1 MIKKIITVIL
11 SLLISISCFTLIFN
25 KSNKKENSNNLKNEV
40 KEYNSKSC
48 LNEFLKNY
56 ENKNISLDSVTEI
69 SHEYNIKL
77 NINCNRKEFNS
88 VIESIRQYIIDDFDF
103 VINNDIISGT
113 VSITYKNSQLQYM
126 TSSDK
131 I

>member
-1 MIKKIITVIL
+1 MIKKIITAIL

-25 KSNKKENSNNLKNEV
+25 KSNKKENNNLKKEV

-56 ENKNISLDSVTEI
+56 SNKNISLDSVSEI
-69 SHEYNIKL
+69 SDEYNIKL
-77 NINCNRKEFNS
+77 NVNCKRKEFNS
-88 VIESIRQYIIDDFDF
+88 VIENISQYIIDDFDF

-113 VSITYKNSQLQYM
+113 VSITYKNS
-126 TSSDK
+126 
-131 I
+131 